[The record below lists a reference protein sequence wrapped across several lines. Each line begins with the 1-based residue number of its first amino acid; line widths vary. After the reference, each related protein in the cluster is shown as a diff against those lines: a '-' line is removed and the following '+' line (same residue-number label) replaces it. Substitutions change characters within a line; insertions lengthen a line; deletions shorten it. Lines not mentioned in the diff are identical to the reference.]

1 MTETESL
8 PHRGV
13 IDLSPRTKLRL
24 SGSDRVRYLNGQV
37 SNDVR
42 KATPDLALPACVT
55 TAKGKLNALVHITLA
70 PEGDSFLIDA
80 APILRQ
86 SLAARLERY
95 IIADDCAL
103 EDITD
108 AFALLHV
115 SGADD
120 WPGGIRN
127 VHRLGGPGFDLW
139 LPPEELPGTLARLA
153 AKGFPLLSSDEAE
166 QLRISR
172 AIPAWG
178 TELTEETLPAEA
190 LLDVHAIDFHKGC
203 YVGQEVI
210 SRIKSVGRVN
220 RLLVALR
227 GTGDLVSGS
236 VLTAPDGKEIG
247 SLTSS
252 AGPLGLGFV
261 KRDFAKPGTAILSRS
276 PEKTLPTS
284 CEILESN
291 AL

>member
-1 MTETESL
+1 MTEIASL
-8 PHRGV
+8 PTYGV
-13 IDLSPRTKLRL
+13 VDLSSHTKLRL
-24 SGSDRVRYLNGQV
+24 SGGDRVRYLNGQV

-42 KATPDLALPACVT
+42 KATSEMAIPACVT
-55 TAKGKLNALVHITLA
+55 TAKGKLNALIHIALT
-70 PEGDSFLIDA
+70 PEGESFLIDA
-80 APILRQ
+80 APILRE

-95 IIADDCAL
+95 IIADDCEL
-103 EDITD
+103 EDITE

-115 SGADD
+115 LGGEA

-127 VHRLGGPGFDLW
+127 DHRLGGPGCDLW
-139 LPPEELPGTLARLA
+139 LPPGELPGTLERLTGA
-153 AKGFPLLSSDEAE
+153 GFPLLPPDEAE
-166 QLRISR
+166 CLRITR

-178 TELTEETLPAEA
+178 SELTEDTLPAEA
-190 LLDVHAIDFHKGC
+190 LLDVHAVDFHKGC

-210 SRIKSVGRVN
+210 SRLKSVGRVN

-227 GTGDLVSGS
+227 GEEDLVKGS

-247 SLTSS
+247 ILTSS

-261 KRDFAKPGTAILSRS
+261 KRDSAAPSTAILSRS